1 MASENQ
7 HVASLERDGYPR
19 LCILPSFRNVSA
31 VRELD
36 VHFVRARD
44 DLKTSVFRRGGVDSD
59 VGGDVLNAADVVVGW
74 GVEVGLEAIS
84 EGEFV
89 VNLIF
94 EKEHFLHGIR

>member
-7 HVASLERDGYPR
+7 HIASLERDGYPR

-44 DLKTSVFRRGGVDSD
+44 DLKTSVLRRGGVNSD
-59 VGGDVLNAADVVVGW
+59 VGGDVLDSADVVIGW
-74 GVEVGLEAIS
+74 GVEVGLETVS
-84 EGEFV
+84 EREFV
-89 VNLIF
+89 VDLIF
-94 EKEHFLHGIR
+94 EKEHFLYGV